1 MTGAA
6 PIIDVDVT
14 TQGPLPGAADYA
26 RRKIGALAKFIDQP
40 DCHARVRL
48 TNHTRGHH
56 PRPVVAQANLE
67 LAGRRIRAQVEAPS
81 VPEAVDA
88 LQDRLRRILEG
99 QPSRRRSRHAA
110 DRAAGHHGLP
120 AIPQW
125 PNPSPAADSA
135 QILRRKSFSVAHLSV
150 DQAAE
155 EMALLDYHFHL
166 FTEKA
171 TGVAGVLYRS
181 GSTGYR
187 LAQVVP
193 PSREQLAPFDLPLTI
208 SPHSAPCLTLT
219 EATERIGLL
228 GLPFL
233 FFIDAAEGRA
243 EVLYHRYDGHYG
255 LITPA

>member
-6 PIIDVDVT
+6 PIIDVDVS

-26 RRKIGALAKFIDQP
+26 RRKIGGLAKFIDQR

-48 TNHTRGHH
+48 TNHTCGHR
-56 PRPVVAQANLE
+56 PRPVVAQANLD
-67 LAGRRIRAQVEAPS
+67 LAGRRIRAQVEAPTVS
-81 VPEAVDA
+81 EAIDA
-88 LQDRLRRILEG
+88 LQDRLRRILEREPE
-99 QPSRRRSRHAA
+99 QRRPR
-110 DRAAGHHGLP
+110 RAYGDAWHHGLL
-120 AIPQW
+120 AVPQW
-125 PNPSPAADSA
+125 PHGSRAVDGA

-150 DQAAE
+150 DEAAE
-155 EMALLDYHFHL
+155 EMSLLDYHFHL

-171 TGVAGVLYRS
+171 TGVAGVLYRA

-193 PSREQLAPFDLPLTI
+193 PSREQLAPFELPLTI
-208 SPHSAPCLTLT
+208 SSQSAPCITLT
-219 EATERIGLL
+219 DATERIGLL

-243 EVLYHRYDGHYG
+243 KVLYHRYDGNYG

>member
-1 MTGAA
+1 MTGTA
-6 PIIDVDVT
+6 PIIDVDVA

-40 DCHARVRL
+40 DCRARVRL
-48 TNHTRGHH
+48 TNHTSGHR

-67 LAGRRIRAQVEAPS
+67 LAGRRFRAQVEAAS

-88 LQDRLRRILEG
+88 LQDRLRRILER
-99 QPSRRRSRHAA
+99 QRRRSRHALGG
-110 DRAAGHHGLP
+110 AAGHHGPP

-125 PNPSPAADSA
+125 PNPSPASGGAR
-135 QILRRKSFSVAHLSV
+135 ILRRKSFSVAHLSV
-150 DQAAE
+150 DEAAE
-155 EMALLDYHFHL
+155 EMSLLDYHFHL

-171 TGVAGVLYRS
+171 TGVAGVLYRA

-193 PSREQLAPFDLPLTI
+193 PSRDQLAPFNLPLTI
-208 SPHSAPCLTLT
+208 SPHSAPCITLV

-243 EVLYHRYDGHYG
+243 KVLYHRYDGHYG